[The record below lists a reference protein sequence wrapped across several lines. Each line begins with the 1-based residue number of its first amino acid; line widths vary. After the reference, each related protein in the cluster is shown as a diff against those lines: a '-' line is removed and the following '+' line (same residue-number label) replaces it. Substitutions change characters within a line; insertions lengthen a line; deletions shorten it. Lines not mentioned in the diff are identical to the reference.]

1 LEIKRSF
8 KLAKKNTDS
17 EPVLYENDDIPY
29 WVERLMD
36 TPVGKVR
43 VVNTKLETRDQLDGC
58 KARWGINRHNY
69 KVSPGIYAVGQPDS
83 KAEVLVTAN
92 YKLTFDML
100 RKELSG
106 RNLWIVVI
114 DTKGINVWCAAGK
127 GTFGTSEVISRIRKT
142 QLEKIVEL
150 RRIILPQLGAP
161 GVAAH
166 TVAKMT
172 GFRVVYGP
180 IYARDLGSYLDAG
193 LKTEES
199 MREVKFDFYDRLVL
213 TPIEIVSI
221 LKYIPIIVIT
231 FIVLNMVRLDE
242 VGLGKEITISMLN
255 SVPYF
260 LALFAGAFLFPLLL
274 PYLPFHAFSLKGTIL
289 GVVLSA
295 ITIVF
300 CDFFQYDKS
309 VFLYLGNSL
318 LITGIVAF
326 LSLNFTGCTTY
337 TSLSGVKLET
347 KWTTII
353 AGISGIIGVLLL
365 IANSVIKL
373 VG

>member
-1 LEIKRSF
+1 LEMKRSF
-8 KLAKKNTDS
+8 KLAKKNADS
-17 EPVLYENDDIPY
+17 EPVLYENDNIPY
-29 WVERLMD
+29 WVEKLID

-43 VVNTKLETRDQLDGC
+43 VVNTKLETMDQLDGC

-69 KVSPGIYAVGQPDS
+69 KVSPGLYAVGQPNS
-83 KAEVLVTAN
+83 KSEVLVTAN

-127 GTFGTSEVISRIRKT
+127 GTFGTSEVISRIRKI
-142 QLEKIVEL
+142 QLDKIVEHG
-150 RRIILPQLGAP
+150 RIILPQLGAP

-166 TVAKMT
+166 TVTKMT
-172 GFRVVYGP
+172 GFKVVYGP
-180 IYARDLGSYLDAG
+180 IYARDLGKYLDTG
-193 LKTEES
+193 LKAEET
-199 MREVKFDFYDRLVL
+199 MREVRFDFYDRLIL

-221 LKYIPIIVIT
+221 LKYIPIIVIV
-231 FIVLNMVRLDE
+231 FIVLNMVKLNE
-242 VGLGKEITISMLN
+242 VGLSKEIAISMFN
-255 SVPYF
+255 SLPYF
-260 LALFAGAFLFPLLL
+260 AALFAGAFLFPLLL
-274 PYLPFHAFSLKGTIL
+274 PYLPFHAFSLKGTVL
-289 GVVLSA
+289 GVLLS
-295 ITIVF
+295 VF
-300 CDFFQYDKS
+300 VFGFGSFFQYDKS

-373 VG
+373 AG